1 MYLIGDIGN
10 TETKIFLFN
19 EKLKLKKKWTI
30 SSISLTNTYL
40 DSKIKLTLI
49 EISKIKK
56 ILFSSVVP
64 NTFQL
69 IKKFLIKKNK
79 KLKIY
84 EKKQIDFKKLI
95 KLKVNR
101 KQVGSD
107 RIANAIGVTNN
118 NKNYIVID
126 FGTAT
131 TFDIVGK
138 NGSYDGGIIAP
149 GINLSLEA
157 LYSATSRLPKIA
169 IRQLND
175 EKNTLIG
182 RNTIAAIES
191 GVYWGYVCMIE
202 GLIFKLKKIYKNSK
216 ILVTGGLSSIFIKNI
231 STIDL
236 VEKDLTILG
245 LAHMYISHF
254 KINR

>member
-30 SSISLTNTYL
+30 STISLTNTYL

-64 NTFQL
+64 NAFQL

-84 EKKQIDFKKLI
+84 ELKQIDLKKLI

-131 TFDIVGK
+131 TFDVIIDK
-138 NGSYDGGIIAP
+138 TYLGGVIAP
-149 GINLSLEA
+149 GVKLSLENLSNKA
-157 LYSATSRLPKIA
+157 SLIPKIKLSK
-169 IRQLND
+169 ISSVIGT
-175 EKNTLIG
+175 NTSE
-182 RNTIAAIES
+182 AVKS
-191 GVYWGYVCMIE
+191 GFFWGYL
-202 GLIFKLKKIYKNSK
+202 GLIDNIIKLIKKQSRKQFKIVL
-216 ILVTGGLSSIFIKNI
+216 TGGLSHLFKNTIKGKSVI
-231 STIDL
+231 
-236 VEKDLTILG
+236 EKDLTITG
-245 LAHMYISHF
+245 LKKVII
-254 KINR
+254 KLIK